1 MLILDEDNLLR
12 QFGMTAA
19 RIQAYA
25 NRYFFEPIG
34 LTISCAMIL
43 HLLEHLGPVTSS
55 EILKH
60 TGGTKSNISQRL
72 RFLERLNYIKREE
85 NSSEDKRLVTIQ
97 LTEIG
102 RERYRSLQKTL
113 SANAKKLETELQF
126 SEEEKIVCQRVI
138 SKINNFIDAHH
149 EDICNRL
156 CHLKESK

>member
-25 NRYFFEPIG
+25 NRYFFEPMG
-34 LTISCAMIL
+34 LTVSCAMIL
-43 HLLEHLGPVTSS
+43 HLLEHLGPITSS

-102 RERYRSLQKTL
+102 HERYHSLQKNL
-113 SANAKKLETELQF
+113 SDNAKKLETELQF
-126 SEEEKIVCQRVI
+126 TDEEKAVCQRVI
-138 SKINNFIDAHH
+138 SKINNFIDANH
-149 EDICNRL
+149 ENICQRL
-156 CHLKESK
+156 CHLKENK